1 MSQHWALL
9 ADPEDYGWNELRRDG
24 KVTWDGVKN
33 AVAQRHMKSCAVGD
47 TALLYHTAPD
57 KAVMGIVRISK
68 AAAPDP
74 KNAERV
80 VLEVQPVQPL
90 AQPLSL
96 SDMKADATLSEM
108 SFVRM
113 PRVAVQPVTAA
124 QWKQVLA
131 LSGTKEKKS

>member
-1 MSQHWALL
+1 MSQHWVLL
-9 ADPEDYGWNELRRDG
+9 ADPEDYGWNELERDG

-33 AVAQRHMKSCAVGD
+33 AVAQRHMKTCAVGD

-57 KAVMGIVRISK
+57 KAVMGIVRVTK
-68 AAAPDP
+68 AASPDP

-80 VLEVQPVQPL
+80 VIEVQPVQPL

-96 SDMKADATLSEM
+96 ADMKADETLSEM

-113 PRVAVQPVTAA
+113 PRVAVQPVTPA

-131 LSGTKEKKS
+131 LSGTKEKKT